1 MSTLLDVIEV
11 PNGQLMLYD
20 DMVEIMTDDDF
31 IELKREQIN
40 SVKIDEHDNNHWV
53 LNIDYSQA

>member
-53 LNIDYSQA
+53 LTIDYSQA